1 MLKRAEKKHR
11 NERILKAR
19 LKQCDSRS
27 FRNLTRCG
35 CGRAERSRW
44 QDPRVRSPLADL
56 GWLGCICHRTH
67 TPAHCKKGKSSP
79 HSISECGLIPVFGS
93 QPAGDVS
100 HKPGGRLPL
109 LSATPAVT
117 PATRRLPSHPM
128 YIGPNFWTSVQT
140 FIDSAPMPGAVNVER
155 VVFRW

>member
-1 MLKRAEKKHR
+1 VRMWSGRAFQVAGPACE
-11 NERILKAR
+11 NAR
-19 LKQCDSRS
+19 SPIS
-27 FRNLTRCG
+27 AGWAAFVTALTRLPT
-35 CGRAERSRW
+35 A
-44 QDPRVRSPLADL
+44 PNV
-56 GWLGCICHRTH
+56 
-67 TPAHCKKGKSSP
+67 KKGKSSP

-128 YIGPNFWTSVQT
+128 YVGPNFWTSVQT